1 MTTKRTL
8 FASLITAVGLMVP
21 VYQSMAQ
28 DHVEA
33 GVLACEQ
40 VGTRINLIIH
50 STANIKCEFTDPDG
64 KVEHYMGETGVG
76 LGIDLQWKHE
86 EHMAFTVLAGVGANA
101 NEHALTGKYIGGG
114 ASAALGAGLGAAIL
128 VGGSADQF
136 SLQPI
141 AISGS
146 TGLGAAAGVTYL
158 YIQPATQ

>member
-1 MTTKRTL
+1 MTIQRSL
-8 FASLITAVGLMVP
+8 LASLMTAVMFMVP
-21 VYQSMAQ
+21 LQSSMAQ

-33 GVLACEQ
+33 SVLTCEQ

-50 STANIKCEFTDPDG
+50 STANIVCEFTDTEG
-64 KVEHYMGETGVG
+64 NVEHYKGETGVG
-76 LGIDLQWKHE
+76 LGIDLQWKKE
-86 EHMAFTVLAGVGANA
+86 EHMAFTVLAGVGADA

-114 ASAALGAGLGAAIL
+114 ASAALGGGVGAAIL
-128 VGGSADQF
+128 IGGSADQF

-146 TGLGAAAGVTYL
+146 TGIGAAAGVTYL